1 MAQHR
6 GPKTITQD
14 LVFHYDT
21 GNEKSFAGEPTTNLV
36 NAKWSAWGLDGSGQ
50 GSLGTRTILSDYH
63 CRIVDVV
70 SNTRQSI
77 WVYNLSPNTTYTFSV
92 KFKKISG
99 TPTLRYQLQPYNG
112 GSYITSYFPTTAQ
125 IGISDIEGW
134 QTAKY
139 TITTPANTDRV
150 LWFMQ
155 DGDDYTTYTHTF
167 ELKDVQCEA
176 KSHATPF
183 VGLSPTNLIQNTNVS
198 TWGMQA
204 GVTVDTTSLVGPTGK
219 QDVYKINFGSYSG
232 GDAIGTSITSTIG
245 NYYTFI
251 GWVRADS
258 NTSGYITIGRANSN
272 PSVSQSMSITTQWQR
287 FEVSY
292 TQDTN
297 TTLYH
302 NFAGQNT
309 SYYVAGLEIRNNQR
323 LNTDALLDLSKRS
336 VMTVANAS
344 FDSNAMLNFD
354 GTNDY
359 VQLTSF
365 PQPTNYITCEAWINP
380 QDAVTPGTIRG
391 GVISSTNSMYLGIF
405 DSADGGSTFG
415 SHWAVQTSTGARPYN
430 TNGQIPRNQWT
441 HIVGTY
447 NGSTS
452 RMYINGV
459 EIWNASLTGTI
470 PSATYYIGT
479 YGGTIV
485 DDTHNFN
492 GYISVA
498 KIYNRALTA
507 EQVLQNFNAS
517 RRRFGL

>member
-1 MAQHR
+1 MSHHR

-21 GNEKSFAGEPTTNLV
+21 GNEKSLVGEPTTNLV
-36 NAKWSAWGLDGSGQ
+36 DARWEAAWSIDGSGQ
-50 GSLGTRTILSDYH
+50 GSIGTRTMINEYH
-63 CRIVDVV
+63 CRIVDVN
-70 SNTRQSI
+70 SNTRQSE

-92 KFKKISG
+92 RFKKISG
-99 TPTLRYQLQPYNG
+99 APTLRYQIQPYNG

-125 IGISDIEGW
+125 IGILDIDGW
-134 QTAKY
+134 QTASY

-155 DGDDYTTYTHTF
+155 DGDDYTTYNHTF
-167 ELKDVQCEA
+167 ELKGVQVEQ
-176 KSHATPF
+176 KSHFTPF
-183 VGLSPTNLIQNTNVS
+183 
-198 TWGMQA
+198 
-204 GVTVDTTSLVGPTGK
+204 TS
-219 QDVYKINFGSYSG
+219 
-232 GDAIGTSITSTIG
+232 GT
-245 NYYTFI
+245 
-251 GWVRADS
+251 RS
-258 NTSGYITIGRANSN
+258 NT
-272 PSVSQSMSITTQWQR
+272 Q
-287 FEVSY
+287 
-292 TQDTN
+292 
-297 TTLYH
+297 
-302 NFAGQNT
+302 
-309 SYYVAGLEIRNNQR
+309 
-323 LNTDALLDLSKRS
+323 ALLDLSKRS

-359 VQLTSF
+359 IQLTTF
-365 PQPTNYITCEAWINP
+365 TQPTNYITCEAWINP

-391 GVISSTNSMYLGIF
+391 GVISSTNSMYLGLF
-405 DSADGGSTFG
+405 DSYDGTTFG

-430 TNGQIPRNQWT
+430 INGSIPRNQYT

-447 NGSTS
+447 NGSVS

-492 GYISVA
+492 GYIPVA

-507 EQVLQNFNAS
+507 EEVYQNYNAS
-517 RRRFGL
+517 KRRFGL

>member
-1 MAQHR
+1 MSHHR
-6 GPKTITQD
+6 GPKTITD
-14 LVFHYDT
+14 GLIFHYDT
-21 GNEKSFAGEPTTNLV
+21 GNEKSLVGEPTTNLV
-36 NAKWSAWGLDGSGQ
+36 DARWDTVWSIDGSGQ
-50 GSLGTRTILSDYH
+50 GSIGTRTMIDEYH
-63 CRIVDVV
+63 CRIVDVN
-70 SNTRQSI
+70 SNTRQSE

-92 KFKKISG
+92 RFKKISG
-99 TPTLRYQLQPYNG
+99 APTLRYQIQPYNG

-125 IGISDIEGW
+125 IGLTDIDGW
-134 QTAKY
+134 QTASY

-155 DGDDYTTYTHTF
+155 DGDDYTTYNHSF
-167 ELKDVQCEA
+167 ELKGVQCEQ
-176 KSHATPF
+176 KSHFTPF
-183 VGLSPTNLIQNTNVS
+183 
-198 TWGMQA
+198 
-204 GVTVDTTSLVGPTGK
+204 TS
-219 QDVYKINFGSYSG
+219 
-232 GDAIGTSITSTIG
+232 GT
-245 NYYTFI
+245 
-251 GWVRADS
+251 RS
-258 NTSGYITIGRANSN
+258 NT
-272 PSVSQSMSITTQWQR
+272 Q
-287 FEVSY
+287 
-292 TQDTN
+292 
-297 TTLYH
+297 
-302 NFAGQNT
+302 
-309 SYYVAGLEIRNNQR
+309 GLI
-323 LNTDALLDLSKRS
+323 DLSKRS

-359 VQLTSF
+359 IQLTSF
-365 PQPTNYITCEAWINP
+365 PQPTNFITCEAWINP

-405 DSADGGSTFG
+405 DSYDGTTFG

-430 TNGQIPRNQWT
+430 INGSIPRNQYT

-447 NGSTS
+447 NGSVS

-492 GYISVA
+492 GYIPVA

-507 EQVLQNFNAS
+507 EEVYQNYNAS
-517 RRRFGL
+517 KRRFGL